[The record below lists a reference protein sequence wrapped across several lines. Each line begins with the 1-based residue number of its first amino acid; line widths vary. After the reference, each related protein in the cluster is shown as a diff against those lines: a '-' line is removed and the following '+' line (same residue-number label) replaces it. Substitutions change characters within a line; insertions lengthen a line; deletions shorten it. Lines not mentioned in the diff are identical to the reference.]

1 MQIAKRQ
8 GKRGAG
14 FKGRNRMSN
23 KTRKERLEK
32 SLKKSHDVLIEK
44 AEDCSDLAKVQRA
57 TADKQHESAHKL
69 EKLSQALV
77 EDAAE
82 IKGEMEGEEPAS
94 LPVVSRPE
102 AARPRGS

>member
-1 MQIAKRQ
+1 
-8 GKRGAG
+8 
-14 FKGRNRMSN
+14 MSN

-94 LPVVSRPE
+94 LPS
-102 AARPRGS
+102 